1 MTTFANTGESGLGA
15 PTLDDMRSSREQR
28 AWYWYD
34 WANSGYVTTT
44 GTVLFGPYLTSI
56 SKTAAGCG
64 DGPCTETLNV
74 LGLPVAPGSLF
85 FYAVTFST
93 LLSAV
98 LLPIVGAV
106 ADRRGD
112 KRKLLGRFAWLGAAA
127 AAAMFFVSGSNWQ
140 LGVALLIIGNLS
152 LGGSLVIYD
161 AILCD
166 IAVPDDRD
174 KVSSR
179 GWAFGYVGGGLLLIV
194 NLLIVLMPEA
204 LGIDT
209 SMAVRI
215 SLLSAG
221 IWWGAW
227 SVIPYRRII
236 DRPPT
241 GLPPSA
247 DVQFVRGAFSQLNDT
262 LRDLK
267 HYPNTALFLGAY
279 LFYNDGV
286 QTVIS
291 SASVYGAEQLGFSET
306 ILIATIVLVQ
316 IVGFVGALLFGRI
329 AARVGAKRA
338 IGNSLVVWIG
348 AVAAG
353 YFLPEGKVLFFLL
366 LAAVFGIV
374 LGGIQALSRSLFS
387 QLVPRSREA
396 EYFAL
401 YQACERG
408 TSWLGTLVFGLVHQL
423 TGSYRPAIVS
433 LLAFFI
439 IGGLLFRKVDIRA
452 GIAGAG
458 NTVPAVV

>member
-1 MTTFANTGESGLGA
+1 MNTGGSDHAGS
-15 PTLDDMRSSREQR
+15 TLSAMRSSREQR

-56 SKTAAGCG
+56 AKEAAGCG
-64 DGPCTETLNV
+64 DGPCTETLSI
-74 LGLPVAPGSLF
+74 LGIPVAPGSLF
-85 FYAVTFST
+85 FYAVTFAT
-93 LLSAV
+93 LFSAV
-98 LLPIVGAV
+98 LLPVIGAM

-112 KRKLLGRFAWLGAAA
+112 KRKLLGWFAWVGAAA
-127 AAAMFFVSGSNWQ
+127 AAAMFFVSGTNWQ
-140 LGVALLIIGNLS
+140 LGVLLLLIGNLS
-152 LGGSLVIYD
+152 LGASLVVYD

-166 IAVPDDRD
+166 IALPDDRD

-179 GWAFGYVGGGLLLIV
+179 GWAFGYAGGGLLLIV
-194 NLLIVLMPEA
+194 NLAIVLMPDA

-209 SMAVRI
+209 TMAVRI

-227 SVIPYRRII
+227 TLIPYRRIV
-236 DRPPT
+236 DRPAT
-241 GLPPSA
+241 GLPPTA
-247 DVQFVRGAFSQLNDT
+247 DINFIRGAFSQLGDT

-267 HYPNTALFLGAY
+267 HYRNTGLFLAAY
-279 LFYNDGV
+279 LFYTDGV

-291 SASVYGAEQLGFSET
+291 SASVYGAEQLGFSDT

-329 AARVGAKRA
+329 AAKRGAKRA
-338 IGNSLVVWIG
+338 ISTSLIIWLF

-353 YFLPEGKVLFFLL
+353 YFLPEGKVLYFLAI
-366 LAAVFGIV
+366 AAVFGIV

-423 TGSYRPAIVS
+423 TGSYRPAILS

-439 IGGLLFRKVDIRA
+439 IGGAIFAKVDIRS
-452 GIAGAG
+452 GIAAAG
-458 NTVPAVV
+458 NQVPEVV

>member
-1 MTTFANTGESGLGA
+1 
-15 PTLDDMRSSREQR
+15 MRSSREQR

-44 GTVLFGPYLTSI
+44 GTVLFGPYLTSVA
-56 SKTAAGCG
+56 KAAAGCS
-64 DGPCTETLNV
+64 DGVCTDTLSV
-74 LGLPVAPGSLF
+74 LGIPVAPGSLF
-85 FYAVTFST
+85 FYAVTFAT
-93 LLSAV
+93 LFSAV
-98 LLPIVGAV
+98 LLPIVGAI

-112 KRKLLGRFAWLGAAA
+112 KRKLLGRFAWVGAAA
-127 AAAMFFVSGSNWQ
+127 AAAMFLVSGTNWQ
-140 LGVALLIIGNLS
+140 LGVALLVIGNLS
-152 LGGSLVIYD
+152 LGASLVVYD

-194 NLLIVLMPEA
+194 NLAIVLMPEA
-204 LGIDT
+204 LGMST

-221 IWWGAW
+221 VWWAAW
-227 SVIPYRRII
+227 TVIPYRRIV
-236 DRPPT
+236 DRPSR

-247 DVQFVRGAFSQLNDT
+247 DLNFVRGAFSQLNES

-267 HYPNTALFLGAY
+267 HYRNTGLFLGAY

-316 IVGFVGALLFGRI
+316 IVGFIGALLFGRI
-329 AARVGAKRA
+329 AARRGAKDA
-338 IGNSLVVWIG
+338 IRTSLIIWLC
-348 AVAAG
+348 AVSVG
-353 YFLPEGKVLFFLL
+353 YFLPAGKAGYFFA
-366 LAAVFGIV
+366 LAAVFGVV

-408 TSWLGTLVFGLVHQL
+408 TSWLGTLVFGLVHQF
-423 TGSYRPAIVS
+423 TGSYRPAILS
-433 LLAFFI
+433 LLIFFVV
-439 IGGLLFRKVDIRA
+439 GGAIFSKVDIRA
-452 GIAGAG
+452 GIAAAG
-458 NTVPAVV
+458 NEVPAVV

>member
-1 MTTFANTGESGLGA
+1 
-15 PTLDDMRSSREQR
+15 MRSSREQR

-44 GTVLFGPYLTSI
+44 GTVLFGPYLTSVA
-56 SKTAAGCG
+56 KEAAGCG
-64 DGPCTETLNV
+64 DGPCDATLSV
-74 LGLPVAPGSLF
+74 LGLPIAPGSLF
-85 FYAVTFST
+85 FYAVTFAT

-112 KRKLLGRFAWLGAAA
+112 KRKLLGRFAWVGAAA
-127 AAAMFFVSGSNWQ
+127 SAGMFFVSGTNWQ
-140 LGVALLIIGNLS
+140 LGVVLLMIANLS
-152 LGGSLVIYD
+152 LGGSLVVYD

-166 IAVPDDRD
+166 IALPDDRD

-194 NLLIVLMPEA
+194 NLAMVLMPDA

-209 SMAVRI
+209 TMAVRL

-227 SVIPYRRII
+227 TLIPYRRII
-236 DRPPT
+236 DRPAN
-241 GLPPSA
+241 GLPPTA
-247 DVQFVRGAFSQLNDT
+247 DSTFVRGAFSQLGDT

-267 HYPNTALFLGAY
+267 HYPNTGLFLAAY

-316 IVGFVGALLFGRI
+316 IVGFIGALLFGRI
-329 AARVGAKRA
+329 AARIGAKQA
-338 IGNSLVVWIG
+338 IRNSLLVWIV
-348 AVAAG
+348 AVSAG
-353 YFLPEGKVLFFLL
+353 YFLPAGKVLSFLAI
-366 LAAVFGIV
+366 AAVFGIV

-408 TSWLGTLVFGLVHQL
+408 TSWLGTLVFGLVHQI
-423 TGSYRPAIVS
+423 TGSYRPAIIS
-433 LLAFFI
+433 LVAFFVV
-439 IGGLLFRKVDIRA
+439 GGLILRKVDIRA
-452 GIAGAG
+452 GITDAG
-458 NTVPAVV
+458 NAVPDVV

>member
-1 MTTFANTGESGLGA
+1 
-15 PTLDDMRSSREQR
+15 MRSSREQR

-44 GTVLFGPYLTSI
+44 GTVLFGPYLTSVA
-56 SKTAAGCG
+56 KEAAGCG
-64 DGPCTETLNV
+64 DEVCTATLQV
-74 LGLPVAPGSLF
+74 LGLPIAPGSLF

-93 LLSAV
+93 LFSAI

-112 KRKLLGRFAWLGAAA
+112 RRKLLGFFAWIGAAA
-127 AAAMFFVSGSNWQ
+127 AASMFFVSGSNWQ
-140 LGVALLIIGNLS
+140 LGVLLLVIGNLS
-152 LGGSLVIYD
+152 LGASLVVYD

-166 IAVPDDRD
+166 IAVPNDRD
-174 KVSSR
+174 RVSSR

-194 NLLIVLMPEA
+194 NLLIVLMPDA
-204 LGIDT
+204 LGLDT
-209 SMAVRI
+209 GTAVRV

-221 IWWGAW
+221 LWWGAW
-227 SVIPYRRII
+227 TIIPYRRIA
-236 DRPPT
+236 DRPSH
-241 GLPPSA
+241 GLPPTA
-247 DVQFVRGAFSQLNDT
+247 DAAFVRGAFTQLAET

-267 HYPNTALFLGAY
+267 HYPNTGLFLLAY

-286 QTVIS
+286 QTVIA

-316 IVGFVGALLFGRI
+316 IVGFIGAMLFGRI
-329 AARVGAKRA
+329 AARIGAKQA
-338 IGNSLVVWIG
+338 IRNCLLIWIVG
-348 AVAAG
+348 VSAG
-353 YFLPEGKVLFFLL
+353 YFLPEKQVLYFLAV
-366 LAAVFGIV
+366 AAIFGIV

-408 TSWLGTLVFGLVHQL
+408 TSWLGTFIFGLVHQL
-423 TGSYRPAIVS
+423 TGSYRPAIIS
-433 LLAFFI
+433 LLVFFV
-439 IGGLLFRKVDIRA
+439 IGGLILRKVDIRA
-452 GIAGAG
+452 GITAAG
-458 NTVPAVV
+458 NDVPDII